1 LWPRGAVCTFR
12 PHFRELFAQHFRET
26 AKRGRRSNEGNEVGT
41 VRFLLALCVVVTH
54 VKGSSIFGLTL
65 LSGLTAVQC
74 FYVISGF
81 LITMVLNERADYA
94 QVSNF
99 YLSRYL
105 RLWPAYIVVALA
117 SLLLTRRDWF
127 SQLAQ
132 LVHWDDVAFLA
143 LSNLTLFLQDW
154 TLFLRFDAG
163 HLVPTD
169 AFGTWP
175 GPQVNSFLLVP
186 QCWSIGVEL
195 TFYLIAPFV
204 CRKVSTLVALLGF
217 GVVTRLIMGALHPPA
232 LDPWLYRFAPA
243 EMMLFAAGGLA
254 YFGGQLVYAHRPRLA
269 RRACA
274 LSVALFVALVFGSE
288 LVTPWITKFGGL
300 SRPLLLLNW
309 PLLLLMILTV
319 APLFFGARSHRLD
332 HALGELSYPLYL
344 CHILVGT
351 LIATWLPERWQA
363 GNGLYVAAVIV
374 VAIALDM
381 AVIKPVDLFRRR
393 LGART
398 AADLPAAP
406 SAAELAAERSEE
418 LSPELSPELL
428 AEPASPA
435 PAVLLLSPTKLRTNL
450 S

>member
-1 LWPRGAVCTFR
+1 
-12 PHFRELFAQHFRET
+12 
-26 AKRGRRSNEGNEVGT
+26 VGT

-54 VKGSSIFGLTL
+54 AKGGSIFGLTL
-65 LSGLTAVQC
+65 FSGLTAVQC

-94 QVSNF
+94 QLRNF

-117 SLLLTRRDWF
+117 TLVLTRRDWL
-127 SQLAQ
+127 SQLAR
-132 LVHWDDVAFLA
+132 LAHWPGMVFLA
-143 LSNLTLFLQDW
+143 FSNLTLLFQDW

-195 TFYLIAPFV
+195 TFYLIAPFL
-204 CRKVSTLVALLGF
+204 CRKVSTLIGLLTF
-217 GVVTRLIMGALHPPA
+217 GLATRLIVGALHPPA

-254 YFGGQLVYAHRPRLA
+254 YFGGWSVYPSRPLLA
-269 RRACA
+269 KRACA
-274 LSVALFVALVFGSE
+274 LSVALFVVLVFGSE
-288 LVTPWITKFGGL
+288 LVTPWITGFGGL

-309 PLLLLMILTV
+309 PILLLMIFAV

-332 HALGELSYPLYL
+332 NALGELSYPMYLY
-344 CHILVGT
+344 HILVGA
-351 LIATWLPERWQA
+351 LIASWLAEGWQT
-363 GNGLYVAAVIV
+363 GNGLYVVAVIIT
-374 VAIALDM
+374 AIALDA
-381 AVIKPVDLFRRR
+381 AVVKPVDSFRRR

-398 AADLPAAP
+398 GADQLAAP
-406 SAAELAAERSEE
+406 R
-418 LSPELSPELL
+418 SPELTL
-428 AEPASPA
+428 AASPSRA
-435 PAVLLLSPTKLRTNL
+435 VVLAGRTPAGELNL
-450 S
+450 G

>member
-1 LWPRGAVCTFR
+1 
-12 PHFRELFAQHFRET
+12 
-26 AKRGRRSNEGNEVGT
+26 VGT

-54 VKGSSIFGLTL
+54 AKGSSIFGLTL
-65 LSGLTAVQC
+65 FSGLTAVQC

-94 QVSNF
+94 QLSNF

-117 SLLLTRRDWF
+117 SLVLIHRDWLP
-127 SQLAQ
+127 QLSQ
-132 LVHWDDVAFLA
+132 LVHWHDVAFLA

-175 GPQVNSFLLVP
+175 GPQVNAFLLVP

-195 TFYLIAPFV
+195 VFYLIAPFV
-204 CRKVSTLVALLGF
+204 CRRVSTLVALLGF
-217 GVVTRLIMGALHPPA
+217 GLVTRLVVAAMHPPA
-232 LDPWLYRFAPA
+232 LDPWVYRFAPA

-254 YFGGQLVYAHRPRLA
+254 YFRGRAIYASRPLLA
-269 RRACA
+269 RRACG
-274 LSVALFVALVFGSE
+274 LSVALFVALVFGGE
-288 LVTPWITKFGGL
+288 IVMPQIAAFGGL

-309 PLLLLMILTV
+309 PFLLLMIFAV
-319 APLFFGARSHRLD
+319 APLFFGARSHPLD
-332 HALGELSYPLYL
+332 NALGELSYPMYL

-363 GNGLYVAAVIV
+363 GNALYVGVVILA
-374 VAIALDM
+374 AIALDM
-381 AVIKPVDLFRRR
+381 AVVKPVDSFRRR

-398 AADLPAAP
+398 PADRVVAPRLP
-406 SAAELAAERSEE
+406 ELAVS
-418 LSPELSPELL
+418 
-428 AEPASPA
+428 ASPA
-435 PAVLLLSPTKLRTNL
+435 PAMVLAVPGN
-450 S
+450 

>member
-1 LWPRGAVCTFR
+1 V
-12 PHFRELFAQHFRET
+12 
-26 AKRGRRSNEGNEVGT
+26 GRLNEGKKVGT

-54 VKGSSIFGLTL
+54 AKGSSIFGMTL
-65 LSGLTAVQC
+65 FSGLTAVQC

-94 QVSNF
+94 QLSNF

-117 SLLLTRRDWF
+117 TLVLVRRDWL
-127 SQLAQ
+127 SQLSQ
-132 LVHWDDVAFLA
+132 LVHGHDIAFLA

-154 TLFLRFDAG
+154 MLFLRFDAG

-195 TFYLIAPFV
+195 VFYLIAPFV
-204 CRKVSTLVALLGF
+204 CRRVSTLVALLGF
-217 GVVTRLIMGALHPPA
+217 GLVVRLIVAALHPPA
-232 LDPWLYRFAPA
+232 LDPWVYRFAPA

-254 YFGGQLVYAHRPRLA
+254 YFCGRAIYASRPLLA

-274 LSVALFVALVFGSE
+274 VSVALFVVLVFGSGI
-288 LVTPWITKFGGL
+288 VTPWVTKFGGL
-300 SRPLLLLNW
+300 SRSLLLLNW
-309 PLLLLMILTV
+309 PFLLLMILIV

-332 HALGELSYPLYL
+332 NALGELSYPMYL
-344 CHILVGT
+344 CHMLVGG

-363 GNGLYVAAVIV
+363 GNALYVVAVIGA
-374 VAIALDM
+374 AIALDV
-381 AVIKPVDLFRRR
+381 AIVKPVDAFRRR
-393 LGART
+393 LGARAPASDD
-398 AADLPAAP
+398 AAASDVKLPIP
-406 SAAELAAERSEE
+406 SAA
-418 LSPELSPELL
+418 
-428 AEPASPA
+428 
-435 PAVLLLSPTKLRTNL
+435 
-450 S
+450 

>member
-1 LWPRGAVCTFR
+1 M
-12 PHFRELFAQHFRET
+12 
-26 AKRGRRSNEGNEVGT
+26 GT

-54 VKGSSIFGLTL
+54 AKGGSIFGLTL
-65 LSGLTAVQC
+65 FSGISAVQC

-94 QVSNF
+94 QLSNF

-105 RLWPAYIVVALA
+105 RLWPCYIVVALA
-117 SLLLTRRDWF
+117 SLVLTRQNWLA
-127 SQLAQ
+127 QLSQ
-132 LVHWDDVAFLA
+132 LVHWGDVAFLA

-175 GPQVNSFLLVP
+175 GPQVNAFLLVP

-195 TFYLIAPFV
+195 VFYLIAPFV
-204 CRKVSTLVALLGF
+204 CRRVSTLVALLGF
-217 GVVTRLIMGALHPPA
+217 GLVTRLVVAALHPPA
-232 LDPWLYRFAPA
+232 LDPWVYRFAPA

-254 YFGGQLVYAHRPRLA
+254 WFRGRAIYASRPLLA
-269 RRACA
+269 KRACGV
-274 LSVALFVALVFGSE
+274 SIALFVALVFGSE
-288 LVTPWITKFGGL
+288 FVTPLVAAFGGL

-309 PLLLLMILTV
+309 PFLLLMIFAV

-332 HALGELSYPLYL
+332 KALGELSYPMYL

-363 GNGLYVAAVIV
+363 GNALYVAAVIL
-374 VAIALDM
+374 ASIALDM
-381 AVIKPVDLFRRR
+381 AVVKPVDAFRQR
-393 LGART
+393 LGARAPASGHAT
-398 AADLPAAP
+398 ASDVKLAIP
-406 SAAELAAERSEE
+406 SAA
-418 LSPELSPELL
+418 
-428 AEPASPA
+428 
-435 PAVLLLSPTKLRTNL
+435 
-450 S
+450 